1 MMNSMRGSDD
11 QQLDA
16 LFRAYHDACAAP
28 EVDANFMPNLWARI
42 ESRQRFTFSFR
53 RMANA
58 LTTAA
63 VALSLALGIYMSIP
77 QSGSVDYNQTY
88 VEALAESTT
97 PDTLDLV
104 NPATLELPA
113 ERPSR

>member
-1 MMNSMRGSDD
+1 MNSMRGSDEEKID
-11 QQLDA
+11 C
-16 LFRAYHDACAAP
+16 LFRAYRDACVP
-28 EVDANFMPNLWARI
+28 LEPGVNFMPNLWARI

-63 VALSLALGIYMSIP
+63 VALSLVLAVYMSIP
-77 QSGSVDYNQTY
+77 RSNSVDYNQTY
-88 VEALAESTT
+88 VEALAESNT
-97 PDTLDLV
+97 PDAADLV
-104 NPATLELPA
+104 TSSYLDVPA